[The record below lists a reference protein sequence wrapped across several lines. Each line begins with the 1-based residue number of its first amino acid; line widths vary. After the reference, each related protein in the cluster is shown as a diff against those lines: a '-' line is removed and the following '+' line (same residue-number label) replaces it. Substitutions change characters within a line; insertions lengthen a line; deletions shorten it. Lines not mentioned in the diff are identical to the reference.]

1 MGWGTFIAGRVL
13 GARTRSSGAIGE
25 GLSHAA
31 KVIENRSYDL
41 ESEVLVRIRE
51 LKASGEEINIEQIR
65 REIYQLQKYRRKRGR
80 RLEIEIVKEAQKYEI
95 AGERFDVNQIER
107 DLFNH
112 RRVFPWKTFLSWLF
126 LPEWPLYKLIR
137 GSRSHNRENQ

>member
-13 GARTRSSGAIGE
+13 GPRTRSSGAIGE
-25 GLSHAA
+25 GLLHAA
-31 KVIENRSYDL
+31 KVLENRSYNL

-51 LKASGEEINIEQIR
+51 LKSSGEEINIDQIR
-65 REIYQLQKYRRKRGR
+65 REIFQLQQYRRKHGR

-107 DLFNH
+107 DLFNR
-112 RRVFPWKTFLSWLF
+112 RRVFPWKTVFTWLF
-126 LPEWPLYKLIR
+126 HPGLPLDKIIR
-137 GSRSHNRENQ
+137 QSRRGNRENQ